1 MKVEMDI
8 QELVRKKISRN
19 LRTCFISGIIFG
31 WITHF
36 YMLTHKLPNW
46 DDLNQI
52 NGLGLTKQIGR
63 WMLEPLQN
71 IGQKASN
78 PAIHGM
84 LVILFI
90 SISACIVVSTLELKS
105 TMSAILVPAV
115 MVTFPS
121 LAGTMF
127 FMFTVHIYALGILL
141 FCLSAYCATRYK
153 YGFIVSGVCA
163 VLGLAIYQPYVSIAI
178 SLMIIR
184 LILDTVNG
192 DKVREIFIRG
202 VKCAATLA
210 VSTGIYIMI
219 SHLIYPNMEDETY
232 GGVNEMG
239 KIAVSEI
246 PINFGRVYKRVLEYF
261 IIRPFAYIS
270 HGMRILNICIC
281 VLLAVMIV
289 TVLISRKLYKEK
301 TRVLLGSIALFLFPF
316 ALGFVYFMAPD
327 APFSTLM
334 IYSYSMLYV
343 LAIALAETTGSKMEH
358 EREFGKNPRQIFK
371 IWIPMLSCILIGF
384 VSYSSYL
391 IDSQAYFRSSIAME
405 RANNFYNRLVMRV
418 EETPGYQRGDR
429 VAILGE
435 HYYVDNPSEIEI
447 PIFDDDEGFREL
459 SGVALENGLITSGV
473 RSGYMITYTGFNP
486 GRVSDDEK
494 NAILES
500 DIYKKMPIYPE
511 ADSVAQINDI
521 WVVKLSE

>member
-1 MKVEMDI
+1 MSEPKSNMIDMI
-8 QELVRKKISRN
+8 KDKITN
-19 LRTCFISGIIFG
+19 NIKLCFFTGIVFG

-46 DDLNQI
+46 DDINQI

-71 IGQKASN
+71 IGQRASN

-90 SISACIVVSTLELKS
+90 SLSACVVVATLNLESSISAV
-105 TMSAILVPAV
+105 LVPIV
-115 MVTFPS
+115 MVSFPS

-127 FMFTVHIYALGILL
+127 FMFTAHIYAIGILL
-141 FCLSAYCATRYK
+141 FCLSAYCINRFK
-153 YGFIVSGVCA
+153 YGFIVSGICI

-178 SLMIIR
+178 SLMLISLALDSIKGIDIR
-184 LILDTVNG
+184 DLL
-192 DKVREIFIRG
+192 IRG
-202 VKCAATLA
+202 LKSATTLA
-210 VSTGIYIMI
+210 VSTGLYIAI
-219 SHLIYPNMEDETY
+219 SHLIYPDMENETY

-239 KIAVSEI
+239 KIVISEI
-246 PINFGRVYKRVLEYF
+246 PRNFGRVYKRVLEYF
-261 IIRPFAYIS
+261 ITRPFAYVTQ
-270 HGMRILNICIC
+270 GMRYINICIC
-281 VLLAVMIV
+281 FLLVLMI
-289 TVLISRKLYKEK
+289 LIILIGRKLYKDK
-301 TRVLLGSIALFLFPF
+301 IRVLLSGVILFLLPF
-316 ALGFVYFMAPD
+316 ALGFVYFMAPN

-343 LAIALAETTGSKMEH
+343 LLIAIAETVLTQRKKGVA
-358 EREFGKNPRQIFK
+358 
-371 IWIPMLSCILIGF
+371 LIAF
-384 VSYSSYL
+384 VLVGLVGYSSYL

-473 RSGYMITYTGFNP
+473 RNGYMRTYIGFDS

-500 DIYKKMPIYPE
+500 DVYKKMPIYPE

-521 WVVKLSE
+521 WVVKLCE